1 MKINILRRSI
11 KQQDAAAAAFKSLD
25 PEYVQGLKELAQEPL
40 AMLALGDYEGA
51 ALHIEWL
58 KLENDDKA
66 IFWFLFDSTQRR
78 LMKAALEEE
87 KS

>member
-1 MKINILRRSI
+1 MKVSELRRLI
-11 KQQDAAAAAFKSLD
+11 KQQEAASAALKRLD

-40 AMLALGDYEGA
+40 EMLERGDFEGA

-66 IFWFLFDSTQRR
+66 LFWFLFDSTQRR
-78 LMKAALEEE
+78 LMKAALEKE
-87 KS
+87 K